1 MGTVFGQSSRTMLKH
16 KRTNIRPLPAP
27 SDAPPKPTAVD
38 AEIARSGGSSV
49 AIEATKERS
58 QASKNITTPSLSQII
73 EQRTRENGQ
82 LRQELLYEQR
92 RHSASMYL
100 LEEVKMGVK
109 SLQQALINFQQIYM
123 EVENEFT
130 EERKLS
136 SITVEST

>member
-1 MGTVFGQSSRTMLKH
+1 MLKH
-16 KRTNIRPLPAP
+16 KRTNIRPLPTP

-38 AEIARSGGSSV
+38 AEIARNGGSSL

-73 EQRTRENGQ
+73 EQRTWENGQ

-92 RHSASMYL
+92 RHGASMYL
-100 LEEVKMGVK
+100 LEEVKMAVK
-109 SLQQALINFQQIYM
+109 SLQQALINFQQIHM

-136 SITVEST
+136 